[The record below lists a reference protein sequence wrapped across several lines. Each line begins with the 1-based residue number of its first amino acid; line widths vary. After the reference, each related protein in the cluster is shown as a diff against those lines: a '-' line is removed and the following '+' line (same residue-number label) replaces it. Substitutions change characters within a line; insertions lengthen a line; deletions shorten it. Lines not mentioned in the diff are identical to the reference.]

1 MISATALYPECFLL
15 NLCTLIVCDGAN
27 FGSPVNIS
35 RLDSEKVQQ
44 TFLPNYQY
52 RVDPGRDQDTV
63 EAGHVTGLDTE
74 LTIRTWYITICFES
88 FEDFQGR
95 MLEAMYFEVIN
106 Q

>member
-1 MISATALYPECFLL
+1 M
-15 NLCTLIVCDGAN
+15 
-27 FGSPVNIS
+27 
-35 RLDSEKVQQ
+35 
-44 TFLPNYQY
+44 
-52 RVDPGRDQDTV
+52 DPGRDQDTV